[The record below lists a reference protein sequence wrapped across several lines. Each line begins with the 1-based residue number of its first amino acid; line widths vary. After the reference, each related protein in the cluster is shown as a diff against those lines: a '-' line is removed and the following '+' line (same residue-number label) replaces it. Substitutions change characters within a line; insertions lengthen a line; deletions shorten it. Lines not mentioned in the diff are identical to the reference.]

1 MKLEAL
7 LLGFEGLG
15 RVESEGR
22 KERTR
27 HQIKETTKFNLS

>member
-1 MKLEAL
+1 MELEAI
-7 LLGFEGLG
+7 LLGLEGLG
-15 RVESEGR
+15 RDEIEGR